1 MPPLSWRRKLHTI
14 VHATSETTTG
24 EKKTVRNT
32 VMPRMRRFS
41 STARNSARPRL
52 STTSPAEKI
61 PVACSTGASF
71 GSAMSFS
78 KFSVPTKRKVPAS
91 TFHSLNE
98 YQKMSTSGT
107 STKSTMPTNCGAMNR

>member
-1 MPPLSWRRKLHTI
+1 
-14 VHATSETTTG
+14 
-24 EKKTVRNT
+24 
-32 VMPRMRRFS
+32 
-41 STARNSARPRL
+41 
-52 STTSPAEKI
+52 
-61 PVACSTGASF
+61 
-71 GSAMSFS
+71 MSFS

>member
-24 EKKTVRNT
+24 EKKIVRNT
-32 VMPRMRRFS
+32 VMPATRRLR
-41 STARNSARPRL
+41 STARKSASPRL
-52 STTSPAEKI
+52 RTTSPAEKT
-61 PVACSTGASF
+61 PVACRTGASF
-71 GSAMSFS
+71 GSLMSFS
-78 KFSVPTKRKVPAS
+78 KFSVPTNRKVPAS

-107 STKSTMPTNCGAMNR
+107 STKTTMPSNCGAMKR